1 MHNQEQ
7 PTQTQKYTVSIT
19 ETLKMTVEVEADDP
33 QQAKQFVT
41 DDGWYASKYILDADN
56 FADVDFEVL

>member
-1 MHNQEQ
+1 MRNQEQ
-7 PTQTQKYTVSIT
+7 PIQLQKYTVSIT

-33 QQAKQFVT
+33 QQAKQLVT
-41 DDGWYASKYILDADN
+41 DGWYASKYILDVDN

>member
-1 MHNQEQ
+1 MRNQEQ
-7 PTQTQKYTVSIT
+7 PTQPQKYTVSIT

-41 DDGWYASKYILDADN
+41 DG
-56 FADVDFEVL
+56 